1 MHMLNINQVCGTG
14 LWKALGV
21 CPIVCI
27 KVNGKAFDFHGSRVW
42 LLLGA
47 LFYPLKENGT
57 NFMLAVLK
65 CIKMAS
71 L

>member
-1 MHMLNINQVCGTG
+1 MLNINQVYGTG
-14 LWKALGV
+14 PWKALGI

-27 KVNGKAFDFHGSRVW
+27 DVNGKAFDFHGRRVW

-47 LFYPLKENGT
+47 FFNPLKENET
-57 NFMLAVLK
+57 NFMLPVLK